1 MRNKYVFVTALLLV
15 LALLG
20 FMFTRGYVKMEEK
33 GSKEE
38 LLVVTSFYPMY
49 VATRNVVGDCAGV
62 RVENLSEP
70 QTGCLHDY
78 QLTPQDM
85 ILLSKADVFV
95 VNGGG
100 IEGFLTEVASAYPEL
115 TIINAGAEIFDEDDA
130 DDDREEDVHEDD
142 ADGVHEEDVHAD
154 DTDGGHAEDMHSSH
168 EEHNHGENAH
178 AWMSIPHYKQQVTT
192 ICEGLSARNPA
203 NKEEYERNMSKYLEQ
218 VDGIWQE
225 AKELAA
231 SAQGKSI
238 LIFHE
243 AFAYVAEDYGM
254 QVAGVLD
261 LDEERQVSAGEIA
274 DILKVIKEKNVK
286 IILAEELYGK
296 DMGDTIERE
305 SDCTVYYL
313 DTLVRGD
320 GAADSW
326 LVGMEHNIEILRKAV
341 REGQ

>member
-20 FMFTRGYVKMEEK
+20 FVFTRGYVKMEEK

-49 VATRNVVGDCAGV
+49 VATRNVVGDCEGV

-85 ILLSKADVFV
+85 ILLSEADIFV

-100 IEGFLTEVASAYPEL
+100 IEGFLTEVASAYPDL
-115 TIINAGAEIFDEDDA
+115 TVVNAGAEIFDEDGT
-130 DDDREEDVHEDD
+130 
-142 ADGVHEEDVHAD
+142 DGGHEEDVHAD
-154 DTDGGHAEDMHSSH
+154 DADGGHAEDMYSSH
-168 EEHNHGENAH
+168 EEHDHGENAH
-178 AWMSIPHYKQQVTT
+178 AWMSIPHYKQQVMT

-203 NKEEYERNMSKYLEQ
+203 NRNEYERNMSKYLEQ
-218 VDGIWQE
+218 VEGIWQE
-225 AKELAA
+225 AKELAT

-254 QVAGVLD
+254 QVVGVLD

-274 DILKVIKEKNVK
+274 DILKVIKEKNIQ

-326 LVGMEHNIEILRKAV
+326 LVGMERNIEILRKAV

>member
-1 MRNKYVFVTALLLV
+1 MKNKYVFVTALLLV

-85 ILLSKADVFV
+85 ILLSEADIFV

-115 TIINAGAEIFDEDDA
+115 TIINAGAVIFG
-130 DDDREEDVHEDD
+130 EESDGNDV
-142 ADGVHEEDVHAD
+142 DGGHEEDVHAD
-154 DTDGGHAEDMHSSH
+154 DTDDGHAEDMHSSH
-168 EEHNHGENAH
+168 EEHDHGENAH

-203 NKEEYERNMSKYLEQ
+203 NRNEYEGNMSKYLEQ

-225 AKELAA
+225 AKGLAA

-274 DILKVIKEKNVK
+274 DILKIIKEKNIK

-326 LVGMEHNIEILRKAV
+326 LVGMERNIEILRKAV

>member
-20 FMFTRGYVKMEEK
+20 FVFTRGYVKMEEK

-38 LLVVTSFYPMY
+38 LLIVTSFYPMY
-49 VATRNVVGDCAGV
+49 VATRNVVGDCQGV

-85 ILLSKADVFV
+85 ILLSEADVFV

-100 IEGFLTEVASAYPEL
+100 IEGFLTDVASAYPEL
-115 TIINAGAEIFDEDDA
+115 TIINAGAEIF
-130 DDDREEDVHEDD
+130 EE
-142 ADGVHEEDVHAD
+142 
-154 DTDGGHAEDMHSSH
+154 
-168 EEHNHGENAH
+168 ENAH
-178 AWMSIPHYKQQVTT
+178 TWMSIPHYKQQITT

-274 DILKVIKEKNVK
+274 DILKIIKEKNVR

-326 LVGMEHNIEILRKAV
+326 LVGMERNIEILRKAV

>member
-1 MRNKYVFVTALLLV
+1 MRNKYIFVTALLLV

-20 FMFTRGYVKMEEK
+20 VVFTRSYVKMEGKE
-33 GSKEE
+33 SEEE

-49 VATRNVVGDCAGV
+49 VAALNVVGDCRDV

-85 ILLSKADVFV
+85 ILLSEADVFV

-100 IEGFLTEVASAYPEL
+100 IEGFLTEVAEAYPNL
-115 TIINAGAEIFDEDDA
+115 TIVNAGAEIFGEEADES
-130 DDDREEDVHEDD
+130 ETHS
-142 ADGVHEEDVHAD
+142 
-154 DTDGGHAEDMHSSH
+154 GHAEKTDDSH
-168 EEHNHGENAH
+168 TEKTDDGHAEHEHGENAH
-178 AWMSIPHYKQQVTT
+178 AWMSIAHYKQQVTT
-192 ICEGLSARNPA
+192 ICDELSARNPA
-203 NKEEYERNMSKYLEQ
+203 NKNNYDENTAKYLRKI
-218 VDGIWQE
+218 DTLWQE
-225 AKELAA
+225 VQELAV

-243 AFAYVAEDYGM
+243 AFAYLAEDYGM
-254 QVAGVLD
+254 QVAGELN

-274 DILKVIKEKNVK
+274 DILKVIEEKNVR

-296 DMGDTIERE
+296 DIGDTIERE
-305 SDCTVYYL
+305 TDCVVYYL

-320 GAADSW
+320 GAKDSW
-326 LVGMEHNIEILRKAV
+326 LRGMEKNVKILRKAV
-341 REGQ
+341 SADGMKDDKS

>member
-85 ILLSKADVFV
+85 ILLSEADVFV

-100 IEGFLTEVASAYPEL
+100 IEGFLTEVADAYPDL
-115 TIINAGAEIFDEDDA
+115 TVVNAGAEIFDEDGT
-130 DDDREEDVHEDD
+130 DD
-142 ADGVHEEDVHAD
+142 GHEEDVHAD
-154 DTDGGHAEDMHSSH
+154 DTDGVHAEDMHSNH
-168 EEHNHGENAH
+168 EEHDHGENAH
-178 AWMSIPHYKQQVTT
+178 AWMSIPHYKQQITT

-274 DILKVIKEKNVK
+274 DILKIIKEKNVR

>member
-1 MRNKYVFVTALLLV
+1 MRNKYIFVTALLLV

-20 FMFTRGYVKMEEK
+20 VVFTGGYVKMEGK
-33 GSKEE
+33 GSEEE

-49 VATRNVVGDCAGV
+49 VAALNVVGDCRDV

-85 ILLSKADVFV
+85 ILLSEADVFV

-100 IEGFLTEVASAYPEL
+100 IEGFLTEVAEAYPNL
-115 TIINAGAEIFDEDDA
+115 TIVNAGAEIFGEEADESETHSGNAEKTDDSHTEKT
-130 DDDREEDVHEDD
+130 DD
-142 ADGVHEEDVHAD
+142 
-154 DTDGGHAEDMHSSH
+154 GHAEHD
-168 EEHNHGENAH
+168 HGENAH

-192 ICEGLSARNPA
+192 ICDELSARNPA
-203 NKEEYERNMSKYLEQ
+203 NKNNYDENAAKYLREI
-218 VDGIWQE
+218 DTLWQE
-225 AKELAA
+225 VQELAV
-231 SAQGKSI
+231 SAQWKSI

-243 AFAYVAEDYGM
+243 AFAYLAEDYGM
-254 QVAGVLD
+254 QVAGELN

-274 DILKVIKEKNVK
+274 DILKVIEEKNVRV
-286 IILAEELYGK
+286 ILAEELYGK

-305 SDCTVYYL
+305 TDCVVYYL

-320 GAADSW
+320 GARDSW
-326 LVGMEHNIEILRKAV
+326 LRGMEKNVEILRKAV
-341 REGQ
+341 SADGMKDDKS

>member
-115 TIINAGAEIFDEDDA
+115 TIINAGAEIFEVDG
-130 DDDREEDVHEDD
+130 
-142 ADGVHEEDVHAD
+142 ADGGHEEDVHAD
-154 DTDGGHAEDMHSSH
+154 DADGAHAEDMYSSH
-168 EEHNHGENAH
+168 EEHDHGENAH

-225 AKELAA
+225 AKELAV

-254 QVAGVLD
+254 QVVGVLD

-274 DILKVIKEKNVK
+274 DILKIIKEKNIK

-326 LVGMEHNIEILRKAV
+326 LVGMERNIEILRKAV

>member
-20 FMFTRGYVKMEEK
+20 FVFTRGYVKMEEK

-85 ILLSKADVFV
+85 ILLSEADVFV

-115 TIINAGAEIFDEDDA
+115 TIINAGAEIFEVDDV
-130 DDDREEDVHEDD
+130 DD
-142 ADGVHEEDVHAD
+142 GHEEDVHAD
-154 DTDGGHAEDMHSSH
+154 GADGGHAEDMHSSH

-178 AWMSIPHYKQQVTT
+178 AWMSIPHYKQQITT
-192 ICEGLSARNPA
+192 IYKGLSARNPA
-203 NKEEYERNMSKYLEQ
+203 NKNEYERNMSKYLEQ

-254 QVAGVLD
+254 QVVGVLD

-274 DILKVIKEKNVK
+274 DILKVIKEKNIR

-320 GAADSW
+320 GATDSW
-326 LVGMEHNIEILRKAV
+326 LVGMERNIEILRKAV
-341 REGQ
+341 RQE

>member
-100 IEGFLTEVASAYPEL
+100 IEGFLTEVASAYPDL
-115 TIINAGAEIFDEDDA
+115 TVVNAGTKIF
-130 DDDREEDVHEDD
+130 EEDGTDD
-142 ADGVHEEDVHAD
+142 G
-154 DTDGGHAEDMHSSH
+154 H